1 MDQNILL
8 NKLLSFG
15 DSYYCSDKCN
25 ILIDCAT
32 PLKVMHRNVQGDNDK
47 STNSTY
53 PKNFNHCN
61 TRCINQYEQ
70 PYHCNRRCINLYEK
84 AINAQKYHT
93 KCTENP
99 MIPSSNVN
107 DCKFV
112 KENIKNCIDLNS
124 GNSTK
129 DFTITSSSS
138 DKSYKNC
145 NTGNSLNVKSY
156 RSRDVQE
163 NRKIPQT
170 QKKFW

>member
-1 MDQNILL
+1 MLM
-8 NKLLSFG
+8 
-15 DSYYCSDKCN
+15 
-25 ILIDCAT
+25 T
-32 PLKVMHRNVQGDNDK
+32 
-47 STNSTY
+47 
-53 PKNFNHCN
+53 
-61 TRCINQYEQ
+61 
-70 PYHCNRRCINLYEK
+70 
-84 AINAQKYHT
+84 
-93 KCTENP
+93 
-99 MIPSSNVN
+99 VN
-107 DCKFV
+107 FV